1 MERQMAFVLRLFGAY
16 AMLSGAL
23 HSATGAIV
31 VFTVEQAVNSGRL
44 HSATGAI
51 VERVRRD
58 GGGKMSEARQ
68 GEPEGGQH

>member
-31 VFTVEQAVNSGRL
+31 VFV
-44 HSATGAI
+44 
-51 VERVRRD
+51 
-58 GGGKMSEARQ
+58 GGKSERIRREGVVVMDKKMSKT
-68 GEPEGGQH
+68 